1 MLNNQISKTK
11 LFKIKSY
18 CEILYSVKPEK
29 KYDIEELYYDLL
41 IKIVNKKFS
50 NFELKSF
57 SEKLLS
63 L

>member
-18 CEILYSVKPEK
+18 CKILYSVKPEK